1 VTARTTLRSV
11 APPKQQRSQETLAR
25 LLDAGESLIEEKG
38 LADVSVPDIVQR
50 ARSSVGGFYARFR
63 DKAELLRA
71 LEERFFA
78 QLGVRVEE
86 ISRAEHWGDAPIPAI
101 VRLCMGELVETFRER
116 EALIRA
122 FMARAAQDAVF
133 MEDAHRF
140 RCKVSDGIVR
150 LLLTRRSAIRHAD
163 PALAIDFG
171 VQLAFGMMHHW
182 VIFGGVQAGGRRLS
196 DRDLVEELS
205 RSFLGYLAQAP
216 LEEPA

>member
-1 VTARTTLRSV
+1 V
-11 APPKQQRSQETLAR
+11 APPKQQRSQETLER
-25 LLDAGESLIEEKG
+25 LLDAGQALIEEKG

-50 ARSSVGGFYARFR
+50 AGSSVGGFYARFR

-78 QLGVRVEE
+78 ELGARVDE
-86 ISRAEHWGDAPIPAI
+86 ISRAEHWGQAPIPAI

-133 MEDAHRF
+133 MEEAHRF

-150 LLLTRRSAIRHAD
+150 LLLTRRRAIGHAD
-163 PALAIDFG
+163 PGLAIDFG

-196 DRDLVEELS
+196 DRDLVDELS
-205 RSFLGYLAQAP
+205 RSFLGYLAYAP
-216 LEEPA
+216 LEEPS

>member
-1 VTARTTLRSV
+1 MTVRTARGSV
-11 APPKQQRSQETLAR
+11 SPPKQQRSQQTLER
-25 LLDAGESLIEEKG
+25 LLDAAESLIEDKG
-38 LADVSVPDIVQR
+38 LGDVTVPDIVAR
-50 ARSSVGGFYARFR
+50 AGSSVGGFYARFR

-78 QLGVRVEE
+78 ELGTRVDE
-86 ISRAEHWGDAPIPAI
+86 ISRPEHWGGASIPAI
-101 VRLCMGELVETFRER
+101 VRLCMIELVETFRQR

-133 MEDAHRF
+133 MEEAHRF
-140 RCKVSDGIVR
+140 RCMVSDGIVR
-150 LLLTRRSAIRHAD
+150 LLLTRSRSIRHPE

-205 RSFLGYLAQAP
+205 RSFLGYLTLAP
-216 LEEPA
+216 LEESS